1 MKISKA
7 RASDL
12 IARLLAERQ
21 GGGPE
26 LAVLGVTRTPVG
38 WVVGWNSA
46 RFKRNPLVE
55 SSLVGGGPYLV
66 DGDDGSIYLIP
77 GETFRINDWQAMFL
91 AQYKGVPLPDVL
103 LETTS
108 LQFQKGGRIP
118 AMRHL
123 RRNAP
128 MLGLSQADQYV
139 QAIQRGV
146 RPPEELIRLTRVPE
160 KCPPLPIRRIAG
172 PAV

>member
-7 RASDL
+7 RAIDL
-12 IARLLAERQ
+12 IASRLAEDR
-21 GGGPE
+21 GEGPE
-26 LAVLGVTRTPVG
+26 LAILGVSETPVG
-38 WVVGWNSA
+38 WLVGWNSA
-46 RFKRNPLVE
+46 RYKLNHALEDF
-55 SSLVGGGPYLV
+55 LVGCCPYLV
-66 DGDDGSIYLIP
+66 DGDDGSIYVIP
-77 GETFRINDWQAMFL
+77 GETLRTSEWQTMFL

-103 LETTS
+103 LETTR
-108 LQFQKGGRIP
+108 LQFRKSGRIP

-139 QAIQRGV
+139 HAIQRGA
-146 RPPEELIRLTRVPE
+146 RPPEELVLLTRVPE
-160 KCPPLPIRRIAG
+160 KCPPLPIRRLTG